1 MNIVNVLD
9 ENKLV
14 YVLATKALVQSFHLI
29 TTIHFKLVEFF
40 GEVLVLG
47 IDEKKNFLN
56 GPTPASFS
64 FIFIFSNTD
73 YKFYN
78 K

>member
-1 MNIVNVLD
+1 MVGISDQVVSNLQRVLQNENLFVYVNVLD

-47 IDEKKNFLN
+47 IDE
-56 GPTPASFS
+56 
-64 FIFIFSNTD
+64 
-73 YKFYN
+73 
-78 K
+78 

>member
-1 MNIVNVLD
+1 MVGISDQVVSNLQRVLQNENPFVNIVNVLD

-47 IDEKKNFLN
+47 IDEKKNF
-56 GPTPASFS
+56 
-64 FIFIFSNTD
+64 
-73 YKFYN
+73 
-78 K
+78 